1 MERLGT
7 TAKPVSDRSWVRPC
21 LAVGGSILIYAL
33 LIERAGLLPA
43 VVATVFVA
51 ALGSRPFRP
60 VETLLLAVSVTIA
73 VALIFVSL
81 LGQSIDLLAGL

>member
-1 MERLGT
+1 MGT
-7 TAKPVSDRSWVRPC
+7 TATPVSVRSWVRAC
-21 LAVGGSILIYAL
+21 LAVSGSVLVYAL

-60 VETLLLAVSVTIA
+60 LETLILAVSLAAA
-73 VALIFVSL
+73 VALVFVSL
-81 LGQSIDLLAGL
+81 LGQSIELLGGL